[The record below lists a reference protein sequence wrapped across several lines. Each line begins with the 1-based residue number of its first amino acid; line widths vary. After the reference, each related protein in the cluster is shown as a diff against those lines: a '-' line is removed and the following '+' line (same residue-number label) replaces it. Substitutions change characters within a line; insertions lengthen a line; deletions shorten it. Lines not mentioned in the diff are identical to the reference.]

1 MEEKLQEIRRRFNYI
16 QGTMDDS
23 LLFTNKTHFMEEVN
37 ILKRA
42 KAELEAKVS
51 RLQAKLAH
59 TEQSHS

>member
-1 MEEKLQEIRRRFNYI
+1 
-16 QGTMDDS
+16 MDDS